1 MHPIEI
7 GLSFLEGLALIVS
20 PCILPVLP
28 LILSTSVAGG
38 RRRPFGI
45 ISGFVIAFSLFA
57 LLSRKLVSVLHI
69 NLDYIKYGS
78 LVLLALFGITLLS
91 EKLQEKFGSI
101 TQNFASTGTTLS
113 ANAKDGFFSGI
124 LIGILIGLVWTPC
137 AGPILAVALVQIIR
151 ERNNFSAIC
160 LIFAFA
166 IGAGIP
172 MLIISLTGRR
182 LIAKLS
188 FLSTNAGLVRKILG
202 VLVLVAVVFIATGFD
217 PENIFSQATPKN
229 ITQVDKT
236 SVEVKSDGKLQNA
249 LSNPYKMPQFAASDV
264 WINTPDNKT
273 LTPELLKG
281 KVVLID
287 FWTYSCINCIRTQPY
302 LNDWYNKYQDKG
314 LVIIGVHAPEFEFE
328 KNKDNVIQAI
338 AKDGIKYPV
347 ALDNNLDTWINYN
360 NKYWPAH
367 YLIDKG
373 GNVVYTHFGE
383 GEYQETENNIRVL
396 LGLDKDVTS
405 VDNNINY
412 NPNQTL
418 ETYLGYD
425 RADRYDG
432 DINEDV
438 VKNYTLSNDIPI
450 NKWGLAGKW
459 LVENQRIITKGNNSR
474 LVINFN
480 AKHVYLVLGNP
491 SNKPITINLKLNG
504 NDVVGKSA
512 GVDAPD
518 GVVNVTGHRLYELIN
533 QDSGKSGLLELKISS
548 PNLEA
553 YAFTFG

>member
-7 GLSFLEGLALIVS
+7 GLSFLEGLALIAS

-28 LILSTSVAGG
+28 LILSTSVSGG
-38 RRRPFGI
+38 HRRPFGI
-45 ISGFVIAFSLFA
+45 ITGFVIAFSLFA
-57 LLSRKLVSVLHI
+57 LLSRELVSVLHI

-78 LVLLALFGITLLS
+78 LILLAIFGITLLS
-91 EKLQEKFGSI
+91 EKLQDKFGLL

-124 LIGILIGLVWTPC
+124 LIGVLIGLVWTPC

-151 ERNNFSAIC
+151 EQNNFSAIC
-160 LIFAFA
+160 LILAFA
-166 IGAGIP
+166 IGAGLP

-202 VLVLVAVVFIATGFD
+202 VLVLGAVVFIATGLN
-217 PENIFSQATPKN
+217 PQNIFSQSALQN
-229 ITQVDKT
+229 NTQVAVT
-236 SVEVKSDGKLQNA
+236 QIAPTGKLQNQ
-249 LSNPYKMPQFAASDV
+249 LDNPYKMPQFAASNI
-264 WINTPDNKT
+264 WLNTTDNKP

-281 KVVLID
+281 KVVLVD
-287 FWTYSCINCIRTQPY
+287 FWTYSCINCIRTKPY
-302 LNDWYNKYQDKG
+302 LNDWYNKYHDKG

-328 KNKDNVIQAI
+328 KNKDNVVQAI

-347 ALDNNLDTWINYN
+347 ALDNNLDTWTNYN

-367 YLIDKG
+367 YLVDKE

-396 LGLDKDVTS
+396 LGLDKAVAIS
-405 VDNNINY
+405 DNNINY
-412 NPNQTL
+412 NSDQTP

-432 DINEDV
+432 DIKEDSIS
-438 VKNYTLSNDIPI
+438 NYILSNNIPI
-450 NKWGLAGKW
+450 NKWSLSGKW
-459 LVENQRIITKGNNSR
+459 LVQTQKIITKDNNSR

-491 SNKPITINLKLNG
+491 TNKSININLKLDGKN
-504 NDVVGKSA
+504 VGSSA
-512 GVDAPD
+512 GADAPN
-518 GVVNVTGHRLYELIN
+518 GVVTVTGHRLYELIN
-533 QDSGKSGLLELKISS
+533 QDSAKAGVLELDISS
-548 PNLEA
+548 SNLEA

>member
-7 GLSFLEGLALIVS
+7 GLSFLEGVALIAS

-28 LILSTSVAGG
+28 LILSTSVSGG
-38 RRRPFGI
+38 HRRPFGI
-45 ISGFVIAFSLFA
+45 ITGFVIAFSLFA
-57 LLSRKLVSVLHI
+57 LLSRELVSVLHI

-78 LVLLALFGITLLS
+78 LILLAIFGITLLS
-91 EKLQEKFGSI
+91 EKLQDKFGLL

-151 ERNNFSAIC
+151 EQNNFSAIC
-160 LIFAFA
+160 LILAFA
-166 IGAGIP
+166 IGAGLP

-202 VLVLVAVVFIATGFD
+202 VLVLGAVVFIATGFN
-217 PENIFSQATPKN
+217 PQNIFSQSALQN
-229 ITQVDKT
+229 NTQVAVT
-236 SVEVKSDGKLQNA
+236 QIAPTGKLQNQ
-249 LSNPYKMPQFAASDV
+249 LDNPYKMPQFAASNI
-264 WINTPDNKT
+264 WLNTTDNKP
-273 LTPELLKG
+273 LTPGLLKG
-281 KVVLID
+281 KVVLVD

-302 LNDWYNKYQDKG
+302 LNDWYNKYHDKG

-328 KNKDNVIQAI
+328 KNKNNVVQAI
-338 AKDGIKYPV
+338 AKEGIKYPV
-347 ALDNNLDTWINYN
+347 ALDNNLDTWTNYN

-367 YLIDKG
+367 YLVDKE

-396 LGLDKDVTS
+396 LGLDKAVATS
-405 VDNNINY
+405 DNNINY
-412 NPNQTL
+412 NSDQTP

-432 DINEDV
+432 DIKEDSIS
-438 VKNYTLSNDIPI
+438 NYILSNNIPI
-450 NKWGLAGKW
+450 NKWSLSGKW
-459 LVENQRIITKGNNSR
+459 LVQTQKIITKDNNSR

-491 SNKPITINLKLNG
+491 TNKSININLKLDGKN
-504 NDVVGKSA
+504 VGSSA
-512 GVDAPD
+512 GADAPN
-518 GVVNVTGHRLYELIN
+518 GVVTVTGHRLYELIN
-533 QDSGKSGLLELKISS
+533 QDSAKAGVLELDISS
-548 PNLEA
+548 SNLEA